1 MGGFTPQAVM
11 TAIGFGLNVVQRQRQ
26 AGAARAQIE
35 AEAAAN
41 AAEVE
46 AQRTAA
52 ARERDARLR
61 RSLAA
66 QRARF
71 AASGLDPAQG
81 SAAAVL
87 DGLVAEAEREAEQD
101 SDQVNSRLGLLERR
115 RRRRLDLLAADRER
129 TALDIFRRALPT
141 RSLLDF

>member
-11 TAIGFGLNVVQRQRQ
+11 TAIGLGLDIVQRRRQ

-35 AEAAAN
+35 EETAASAAEIEARRAAA
-41 AAEVE
+41 E
-46 AQRTAA
+46 
-52 ARERDARLR
+52 REREARLKR
-61 RSLAA
+61 ALAA

-71 AASGLDPAQG
+71 AAGGLNPGQG

-87 DGLVAEAEREAEQD
+87 EGLVAEAEREAED
-101 SDQVNSRLGLLERR
+101 DRERVNSRLGLLERN
-115 RRRRLDLLAADRER
+115 RRRRLDLLAAERER
-129 TALDIFRRALPT
+129 GALDVFRRTLPL